1 MSTVHRAPIAGIR
14 EDNGRL
20 PRSTAMNARLVLA
33 LVAACA
39 AAACQRPGEQP
50 AAAVPTPDA
59 AGFTTIDWPLPT
71 PDGATQPDLVVA
83 PNGSLLLSWV
93 RPMGGRNALQYA
105 AYQGDE
111 RWESAPKTIAVGS
124 SLSANW
130 ANTQHILMTEDGALW
145 AQWLQSHPGA
155 AHAADVM
162 LTQSRDGGVHWAAP
176 VAVNDDG
183 TASEHGFVSLWPA
196 AQDAVG
202 IAWLD
207 GRHTATAPAP
217 GGAHADH
224 HADGGAMSLRAAT
237 FDAAMGRGEDVEV
250 DGMTCD
256 CCNTDAAVG
265 AQGALLA
272 YRDRDAGEIR
282 DIAVVRHGAQGWS
295 QPRPVHADGWKMPAC
310 PLNGPALDA
319 RGDLAVVAWYSA
331 PGDTPVLRLARST
344 DAGASFG
351 APVEVDRGAALQG
364 RVDVALDGDGVWL
377 AWLRED
383 GSGQSL
389 HLARYAGAGQPQQG
403 EVARLQGRGRA
414 TGYPQLA
421 VRQGVAYLAWTDI
434 AAGVPRLRGLRV
446 RAVSPA
452 MPTTGR

>member
-1 MSTVHRAPIAGIR
+1 
-14 EDNGRL
+14 
-20 PRSTAMNARLVLA
+20 MNARLVLA
-33 LVAACA
+33 LIAACA
-39 AAACQRPGEQP
+39 AAACQRTGEAP

-71 PDGATQPDLVVA
+71 PDGASQPDLVVA

-93 RPMGGRNALQYA
+93 RPLGGRNALQYA

-124 SLSANW
+124 TLSANW
-130 ANTQHILMTEDGALW
+130 ANTQHILMTDDGALW
-145 AQWLQSHPGA
+145 AQWLQSHAGGA

-176 VAVNDDG
+176 VKVNDDG

-207 GRHTATAPAP
+207 GRHTATSA
-217 GGAHADH
+217 GGAHPSPAGGASPRGSMHADH
-224 HADGGAMSLRAAT
+224 HDGAGAMSLRAAT
-237 FDAAMGRGEDVEV
+237 FDAALGRGDDVEV
-250 DGMTCD
+250 DAMTCD

-265 AQGALLA
+265 AQGPLLV
-272 YRDRDAGEIR
+272 YRDRDAEEIR
-282 DIAVVRHGAQGWS
+282 DIAVVRHAAQGWS
-295 QPRPVHADGWKMPAC
+295 QPRPVHADGWKMTAC
-310 PLNGPALDA
+310 PLNGPAIDA

-344 DAGASFG
+344 DAGTSFG
-351 APVEVDRGAALQG
+351 APVEVDRGPALQG

-377 AWLRED
+377 AWVRED
-383 GSGQSL
+383 GNGQSL
-389 HLARYAGAGQPQQG
+389 QLARYAGADARPQQG
-403 EVARLQGRGRA
+403 EIARLQGRGRA

-421 VRQGVAYLAWTDI
+421 VRQGVAYVVWTDI
-434 AAGVPRLRGLRV
+434 VGGVPRLRGARIKASVPAV
-446 RAVSPA
+446 R
-452 MPTTGR
+452 R